1 MVLNSLGASKSR
13 VNGKSKTSVVAI
25 RFQILSDF
33 RLQIG
38 QVSVKT
44 SLTLNRQV
52 KEENEESQGESSE
65 RIPGSSAILS
75 EGMKIFWGWFYKD
88 RAFWSLDI
96 PSLMAWGVRP
106 LDHKTLV
113 WYVWT
118 SPPHSDN
125 LQAFLFSTLAN
136 CRFRPQI
143 LLHFCHPPTLIHGSH
158 RHSVPGSKHPL

>member
-75 EGMKIFWGWFYKD
+75 EGMKIFWG
-88 RAFWSLDI
+88 
-96 PSLMAWGVRP
+96 
-106 LDHKTLV
+106 
-113 WYVWT
+113 
-118 SPPHSDN
+118 
-125 LQAFLFSTLAN
+125 
-136 CRFRPQI
+136 
-143 LLHFCHPPTLIHGSH
+143 
-158 RHSVPGSKHPL
+158 